1 MSHQVLFMGYGGLS
15 IDPYAWNPSDKDA
28 DIVLS
33 TQNRLAEITAALGS
47 VRSTTFRQDD
57 GTRWQYELYQ
67 DSPDVAGFTLFG
79 FGNSS
84 ATLSNYP
91 GVDSDAIGFYS
102 SGGTTTT
109 LYIGNVAYTI
119 NPDRGVTRDDH
130 FSIVWFADASV
141 GLFANGVWIGKY
153 AGTLNGD
160 YAPMWGTGTGG
171 AGTRKG
177 LIYTGSFSY
186 PMLGAYAWN
195 GSYNGAGYSAWNGAD
210 KDADVSLLCDAHCAE
225 VVSSGSSIGAVR
237 GVTGRSSGKYQVEF
251 VVNRLSGSSNDHLV
265 GFGKSTA
272 TLASYPGSDSDGY
285 GYYSANGFKYNSG
298 SGTSY
303 GAAYGAGD
311 VIGAV
316 YDVSAGTI
324 EFFKNGVSQG
334 TAYSSVSGTLYPM
347 WGPGTLGSGTRNCF
361 LNTGNLSF
369 AYPVSGATAWD
380 A

>member
-1 MSHQVLFMGYGGLS
+1 MGYGEVA
-15 IDPYAWNPSDKDA
+15 DPYAWNPSDKDS

-33 TQNRLAEITAALGS
+33 NRNRLAAITTALGS

-67 DSPDVAGFTLFG
+67 DSPDIGGFTLFG

-84 ATLSNYP
+84 ATLTNYP

-102 SGGTTTT
+102 AGGTTTT
-109 LYIGNVAYTI
+109 LYIGNTAYTI
-119 NPDRGVTRDDH
+119 NNDRGVTRDDH

-141 GLFANGVWIGKY
+141 GMFANGVWVGKY

-177 LIYTGSFSY
+177 LLYTGSFSY
-186 PMLGAYAWN
+186 PMLGAYGWDGAFN
-195 GSYNGAGYSAWNGAD
+195 GSGYSAWNGSD
-210 KDADVSLLCDAHCAE
+210 KDADVSLQCDAHYAE
-225 VVSSGSSIGAVR
+225 VVSGGSAIGAVR

-251 VVNRLSGSSNDHLV
+251 VVGRASGSSNDHLV
-265 GFGKSTA
+265 GFGKSTGS
-272 TLASYPGSDSDGY
+272 LANYPGGDSDSY
-285 GYYSANGFKYNSG
+285 GYYSANGWKYNG

-303 GAAYGAGD
+303 GAGYGSAD

-316 YDVSAGTI
+316 YDASAGTI
-324 EFFKNGVSQG
+324 TFYKNGVSQG

-347 WGPGTLGSGTRNCF
+347 WGPGTSGSGTRGCF
-361 LNTGNLSF
+361 LNTGNMAF
-369 AYPVSGATAWD
+369 KYPVSGASAWG
-380 A
+380 